1 MAEISPAFAR
11 VDKIEPASV
20 MPVFGSKS
28 VSLDVSTPLSSGV
41 TNYYMTDPISRASVT
56 MAKCT
61 AVGPRSLVKIRGES
75 SYATSYAAAA
85 SSSAA
90 STATAA
96 AGAAS
101 SGAGASSK
109 ARSSGASASL

>member
-75 SYATSYAAAA
+75 SYATSYAAA